1 MIVIKEIEIDPVIR
15 NSPKIWL
22 SFLGNNFKYMKLHN
36 GSHASM
42 KYCMLES
49 SLF

>member
-1 MIVIKEIEIDPVIR
+1 MIVIKEIEIDPVRR

-22 SFLGNNFKYMKLHN
+22 SFFRNNYKYITMHN
-36 GSHASM
+36 CSHASI
-42 KYCMLES
+42 KLCMHES